1 MIVRRRSAMSSLM
14 LQEALAAA
22 QAVATQP
29 ARIDEVLVELAG
41 ELKARP
47 PKLALTVARGSS
59 DHAASYFAYL
69 VMRQMGLP
77 VVSLPMSLITLHK
90 APLAVTGQLAVA
102 LSQSGRSY
110 DLVDTMAAMRAAE
123 ATTVGFINHTDSPL
137 AKHCKWVVPLCAG
150 VEQSVAATK
159 SYIAALAAIA
169 RLVAHWRGD
178 ASLLEALARLPDR
191 LDEAAHV
198 PVSVAVDA
206 LIWADSA
213 MVVGRGLGFA
223 VALEA
228 ALKLKETAA
237 IQAEAFSGAE
247 IRHGPLA
254 LVEHGYPLVIFALRG
269 AEQAGLIGLARDLR
283 QRGARVILAA
293 PSGVP
298 DRDLTLEVADDP
310 TLDPILAIQTFYV
323 LAARLAKARG
333 LNPDE
338 PPHLSKVTLTH

>member
-1 MIVRRRSAMSSLM
+1 MRRL
-14 LQEALAAA
+14 
-22 QAVATQP
+22 
-29 ARIDEVLVELAG
+29 
-41 ELKARP
+41 
-47 PKLALTVARGSS
+47 
-59 DHAASYFAYL
+59 
-69 VMRQMGLP
+69 GLP

-90 APLAVTGQLAVA
+90 APLAVAGQMAVA

-110 DLVDTMAAMRAAE
+110 DLVDSMAALRAAD
-123 ATTVGFINHTDSPL
+123 ATTVGFINQTDSPL

-150 VEQSVAATK
+150 VEESVAATK
-159 SYIAALAAIA
+159 SYIAALSAIA
-169 RLVAHWRGD
+169 RLVAHWRDD
-178 ASLLEALARLPDR
+178 ADLLEALARLPDR

-206 LIWADSA
+206 LLWADSA

-228 ALKLKETAA
+228 ALKLKETCA

-254 LVEHGYPLVIFALRG
+254 LVEHGYPLIIFALRG
-269 AEQAGLIGLARDLR
+269 AEQSGLADLARDLR
-283 QRGARVILAA
+283 ARGARVILAA
-293 PSGVP
+293 PSGVA
-298 DRDLTLEVADDP
+298 DRDVTLEVGDDP

-333 LNPDE
+333 LNPDK

>member
-1 MIVRRRSAMSSLM
+1 MGSLM
-14 LQEALAAA
+14 LQEALGAA

-29 ARIDEVLVELAG
+29 ARIDRMLRELAG
-41 ELKARP
+41 RLITHP
-47 PKLALTVARGSS
+47 PRLALTVARGSS
-59 DHAASYFAYL
+59 DHAANYFAYL
-69 VMRQMGLP
+69 VMRRLGLP

-90 APLAVTGQLAVA
+90 APLAVAGQLAVA

-110 DLVDTMAAMRAAE
+110 DLVDTMAALKSAD

-137 AKHCKWVVPLCAG
+137 AKHCEWVVPLCAG
-150 VEQSVAATK
+150 LEESVAATK
-159 SYIAALAAIA
+159 SYIAALSVIA
-169 RLVAHWRGD
+169 RLVAHWRDDGD
-178 ASLLEALARLPDR
+178 LLIALARLPDR
-191 LDEAAHV
+191 REKAAHV
-198 PVSVAVDA
+198 PISIAIDT
-206 LIWADSA
+206 LLWADSA
-213 MVVGRGLGFA
+213 MVVGRGLGYA

-228 ALKLKETAA
+228 ALKLKETCA

-254 LVEHGYPLVIFALRG
+254 LVEHGYPIIIFALRG
-269 AEQAGLIGLARDLR
+269 AEQAGLVELARELR

-293 PSGVP
+293 PSGVA
-298 DRDLTLEVADDP
+298 DRDLTLEVSDDP

-338 PPHLSKVTLTH
+338 PPNLTKVTLTH

>member
-1 MIVRRRSAMSSLM
+1 MSSLM
-14 LQEALAAA
+14 LQEAMAAA

-29 ARIDEVLVELAG
+29 ARIDRMLRELTR
-41 ELKARP
+41 ELITHP

-59 DHAASYFAYL
+59 DHAASFFAYL
-69 VMRQMGLP
+69 VMRRLGLP

-90 APLAVTGQLAVA
+90 APLAVAGQMAVA

-110 DLVDTMAAMRAAE
+110 DLVDTMAALKAAD

-150 VEQSVAATK
+150 VEESVAATK
-159 SYIAALAAIA
+159 SYIAALSVIA
-169 RLVAHWRGD
+169 RLVAHWRDD
-178 ASLLEALARLPDR
+178 AQLLEALARLPDR
-191 LDEAAHV
+191 LDEAARV
-198 PVSVAVDA
+198 PVSVALDT
-206 LIWADSA
+206 LLWADSA

-228 ALKLKETAA
+228 ALKLKETCA

-254 LVEHGYPLVIFALRG
+254 LVEHGYPLIIFALRG
-269 AEQAGLIGLARDLR
+269 AEQSGLVDLARDLR
-283 QRGARVILAA
+283 ERGARVILAA
-293 PSGVP
+293 PSGVAS
-298 DRDLTLEVADDP
+298 RDLTLEVGDDP

-333 LNPDE
+333 INPDE

>member
-1 MIVRRRSAMSSLM
+1 
-14 LQEALAAA
+14 
-22 QAVATQP
+22 
-29 ARIDEVLVELAG
+29 VE
-41 ELKARP
+41 E
-47 PKLALTVARGSS
+47 
-59 DHAASYFAYL
+59 
-69 VMRQMGLP
+69 
-77 VVSLPMSLITLHK
+77 
-90 APLAVTGQLAVA
+90 
-102 LSQSGRSY
+102 
-110 DLVDTMAAMRAAE
+110 
-123 ATTVGFINHTDSPL
+123 
-137 AKHCKWVVPLCAG
+137 
-150 VEQSVAATK
+150 SVAATK

-178 ASLLEALARLPDR
+178 AALIDALSHLPDR

-198 PVSVAVDA
+198 PVSVAVDT
-206 LIWADSA
+206 LLWADSA

-228 ALKLKETAA
+228 ALKLKETCA

-269 AEQAGLIGLARDLR
+269 AEQAGLVTLARDLR

-293 PSGVP
+293 PSGVA
-298 DRDLTLEVADDP
+298 DRDLTLEVGDDP

>member
-1 MIVRRRSAMSSLM
+1 MTSLM
-14 LQEALAAA
+14 EQEALAAA

-29 ARIDEVLVELAG
+29 ARIDFVLSELAR
-41 ELKARP
+41 ELNARP
-47 PKLALTVARGSS
+47 PTLALTVARGSS
-59 DHAASYFAYL
+59 DHAASFFAYL
-69 VMRQMGLP
+69 VMRRMGLP

-90 APLAVTGQLAVA
+90 APLAVAGQLAVA
-102 LSQSGRSY
+102 LSQSGRSH
-110 DLVDTMAAMRAAE
+110 DLVDTMAAMRAAD
-123 ATTVGFINHTDSPL
+123 ATTLGLINHVDSPL

-150 VEQSVAATK
+150 VEESVAATK

-178 ASLLEALARLPDR
+178 AALFEALARLPDR

-198 PVSVAVDA
+198 PISVAVDT
-206 LIWADSA
+206 LVEADSA

-228 ALKLKETAA
+228 ALKLKETCA

-247 IRHGPLA
+247 LRHGPMA

-269 AEQAGLIGLARDLR
+269 AEQVGLVELSRDLR

-293 PSGVP
+293 PSGVA
-298 DRDLTLEVADDP
+298 DRDLTLEVGDDP

-323 LAARLAKARG
+323 LAARLANARG

-338 PPHLSKVTLTH
+338 PPHLSKVTITR

>member
-1 MIVRRRSAMSSLM
+1 MSSLM
-14 LQEALAAA
+14 LQEAMAAA

-29 ARIDEVLVELAG
+29 ARIDRMLRELAR
-41 ELKARP
+41 ELTTHP

-59 DHAASYFAYL
+59 DHAASFFAYL
-69 VMRQMGLP
+69 VMRRLGLP

-90 APLAVTGQLAVA
+90 APLAVAGQMAVA

-110 DLVDTMAAMRAAE
+110 DLVDTMAALKAAN

-150 VEQSVAATK
+150 VEESVAATK
-159 SYIAALAAIA
+159 SYIAALSVIA
-169 RLVAHWRGD
+169 RLVAHWRDD
-178 ASLLEALARLPDR
+178 AQLLEALARLPDR
-191 LDEAAHV
+191 LDEAARV
-198 PVSVAVDA
+198 PVSVALDT
-206 LIWADSA
+206 LLWADSA

-228 ALKLKETAA
+228 ALKLKETCA

-254 LVEHGYPLVIFALRG
+254 LVEHGYPLIIFALRG
-269 AEQAGLIGLARDLR
+269 AEQSGLIDLARDLR
-283 QRGARVILAA
+283 ERGARVILAA
-293 PSGVP
+293 PSGVAS
-298 DRDLTLEVADDP
+298 RDLTLEVGDDP

-333 LNPDE
+333 INPDE